1 MWCSLSGRGRD
12 RPPVNRVGELLER
25 GRGVGSSRWGWAV
38 PGFALLVPL
47 AAVVLA
53 KGPQGENVHRPGAD
67 CTACHT
73 VAQAALEHDPGA
85 ARALLAP
92 DLEERCLLCHGD
104 QGPSHHTGI
113 KPRKPV
119 PDALPLSADGL
130 ITCATCH
137 FMHGEPNAFD
147 DFVRIDNSRGGLCL
161 TCHGLSELE

>member
-1 MWCSLSGRGRD
+1 MMRASFREERWRGR
-12 RPPVNRVGELLER
+12 E
-25 GRGVGSSRWGWAV
+25 VGSWRLGWAV
-38 PGFALLVPL
+38 PGFLFLVPL
-47 AAVVLA
+47 VAVVMA
-53 KGPQGENVHRPGAD
+53 KRPQGENVHRQGAD

-73 VAQAALEHDPGA
+73 VEQAALEHDPLA

-119 PDALPLSADGL
+119 PDTLPLSAEGL

-161 TCHGLSELE
+161 TCHELSELE